1 MPYVS
6 SQFLDALNMCA
17 EFYADTYY
25 GNSDAKTEQ
34 HECWSQL
41 INCQG
46 LINPNLWVVFMLWG
60 NEFFVS
66 CLGPPELIRE
76 AFMSQPRLVI
86 FQSHKFHVIHLLES
100 PAITQPI
107 YRIMKQILSWV
118 GL

>member
-1 MPYVS
+1 MLDQTIHLRGTFGRNKFDDSPKDELSYVS
-6 SQFLDALNMCA
+6 SHFLDALNMRA

-46 LINPNLWVVFMLWG
+46 LINPNFWVVFMRWG
-60 NEFFVS
+60 NELFVS

-76 AFMSQPRLVI
+76 AFMSQPRLV
-86 FQSHKFHVIHLLES
+86 
-100 PAITQPI
+100 
-107 YRIMKQILSWV
+107 
-118 GL
+118 